1 MVAAA
6 QRIERLDRLERII
19 QTQSLLVQADLALN
33 PFMQLVIDKLR
44 ELTQAHGASVDFVD
58 GEHTVVRRASGTMA
72 GHLGLRIANGASL
85 SGVCVRT
92 GRRPALRRLRG
103 RRARRP
109 RRLPRAGRALDD
121 LRAVAPGQRRRRRA
135 QGVLR
140 AAHAFDEGDVQM
152 LQLMASAIVAALA
165 KKAAL
170 DARNEAEARLR
181 TSEERMRALLEHAH
195 DAVVSIDE
203 HGRVSQWN
211 RAAERLFGWS
221 PIETIGQPVAD
232 LIVPPAMR
240 AEIADARRALRQRR
254 TPGGRAPA
262 RHVQAIDRAGRLL
275 AVEVSLT
282 ATRVAGHWELTAF
295 GHDVS
300 ERRQFEAKLRSMALS
315 DGLTGLANR
324 RGFME
329 ALEKAVSRHS
339 RGGPPLAL
347 LFLDLDGFK
356 QINDCFGHHVGD
368 LALQTFARRLE
379 GCVRKGDTV
388 ARLGGDEFTVLAEGI
403 VSLEQARAIADKIIE
418 AMKPP
423 LEGAQ
428 AAAAREHRHQP
439 VQAAGRRLAVPARG
453 RPRDVPRQAQPRR
466 GRRRVGVH
474 VRRAI
479 ARLSPESARRHSAA
493 EPA

>member
-1 MVAAA
+1 
-6 QRIERLDRLERII
+6 
-19 QTQSLLVQADLALN
+19 
-33 PFMQLVIDKLR
+33 
-44 ELTQAHGASVDFVD
+44 
-58 GEHTVVRRASGTMA
+58 
-72 GHLGLRIANGASL
+72 
-85 SGVCVRT
+85 
-92 GRRPALRRLRG
+92 
-103 RRARRP
+103 
-109 RRLPRAGRALDD
+109 
-121 LRAVAPGQRRRRRA
+121 
-135 QGVLR
+135 
-140 AAHAFDEGDVQM
+140 M

-195 DAVVSIDE
+195 DAVISIDE

-240 AEIADARRALRQRR
+240 GEVASLVARYASAERLEDAHQRV
-254 TPGGRAPA
+254 TL
-262 RHVQAIDRAGRLL
+262 QAIDRAGRLL
-275 AVEVSLT
+275 SVEVSLT
-282 ATRVAGHWELTAF
+282 ATRVAGRWELTAF

-300 ERRQFEAKLRSMALS
+300 ERRQFEAKLRAMALS

-329 ALEKAVSRHS
+329 ALEKAVSRHA
-339 RGGPPLAL
+339 RGGPPMAL

-356 QINDCFGHHVGD
+356 QINDVYGHHIGD
-368 LALQTFARRLE
+368 FALQTFARRLE

-423 LEGAQ
+423 LEGHKVRLRASIGISLY
-428 AAAAREHRHQP
+428 
-439 VQAAGRRLAVPARG
+439 QAAGRRVALPARG

-474 VRRAI
+474 VRRRVAGL
-479 ARLSPESARRHSAA
+479 RSAA
-493 EPA
+493 EWASHPFVEPA

>member
-44 ELTQAHGASVDFVD
+44 ELTQAQGASVDFVD

-72 GHLGLRIANGASL
+72 SHIGLRIAHDTSL

-92 GRRPALRRLRG
+92 STVQRCDDSETDERVNRATCRLLGVRSMIFAPLRQG
-103 RRARRP
+103 S
-109 RRLPRAGRALDD
+109 D
-121 LRAVAPGQRRRRRA
+121 AV
-135 QGVLR
+135 GVLKVFSEQPQ
-140 AAHAFDEGDVQM
+140 AFDDGDVQM
-152 LQLMASAIVAALA
+152 LQLMASAIVAAIA
-165 KKAAL
+165 KKTAL
-170 DARNEAEARLR
+170 DARSEAEVRLR

-195 DAVVSIDE
+195 DAVISIDE

-221 PIETIGQPVAD
+221 PIETIGQPVMD
-232 LIVPPAMR
+232 LIVPH
-240 AEIADARRALRQRR
+240 ALRGEAASLVARYASAERLEDAHQRV
-254 TPGGRAPA
+254 TL
-262 RHVQAIDRAGRLL
+262 QAIDRSGQHLS
-275 AVEVSLT
+275 VEVSLT
-282 ATRVAGHWELTAF
+282 ATRVASRWELTAF

-300 ERRQFEAKLRSMALS
+300 ERRQFEAKLRAMALS

-329 ALEKAVSRHS
+329 ALDKSISRHA
-339 RGGPPLAL
+339 RGGAPMAL

-356 QINDCFGHHVGD
+356 QINDHHGHHIGD

-379 GCVRKGDTV
+379 NCVRKGDTV

-423 LEGAQ
+423 LAGHKVCLRASIGISLYQAPADASRFLREADHAMYHAKHHHDEVEG
-428 AAAAREHRHQP
+428 
-439 VQAAGRRLAVPARG
+439 V
-453 RPRDVPRQAQPRR
+453 
-466 GRRRVGVH
+466 
-474 VRRAI
+474 
-479 ARLSPESARRHSAA
+479 SAFMTDTDLLD
-493 EPA
+493 

>member
-58 GEHTVVRRASGTMA
+58 GDETVVRRASGALA
-72 GHLGLRIANGASL
+72 GHLGLRIANGSSL
-85 SGVCVRT
+85 SGLCVRT
-92 GRRPALRRLRG
+92 AAVQRCDDSETDERVDRTTCRTLGVRSMIFAPLRQGNAAVGVLK
-103 RRARRP
+103 
-109 RRLPRAGRALDD
+109 LFSQEPRAFDD
-121 LRAVAPGQRRRRRA
+121 S
-135 QGVLR
+135 
-140 AAHAFDEGDVQM
+140 DVQM

-165 KKAAL
+165 KKSAL
-170 DARNEAEARLR
+170 DARAEAEARLR
-181 TSEERMRALLEHAH
+181 TSEERMRTLLEHAH
-195 DAVVSIDE
+195 DAVISIDE
-203 HGRVSQWN
+203 HGRVAQWN

-232 LIVPPAMR
+232 LIVPHAMR
-240 AEIADARRALRQRR
+240 GEVASLVARYATAERLEDAHQRV
-254 TPGGRAPA
+254 TLL
-262 RHVQAIDRAGRLL
+262 AIDRSGRQLS
-275 AVEVSLT
+275 VEVSLT
-282 ATRVAGHWELTAF
+282 ATRVAGRWELTAF

-300 ERRQFEAKLRSMALS
+300 ERREFEARLRAMALS
-315 DGLTGLANR
+315 DGLTGLSNR

-329 ALEKAVSRHS
+329 VLEKAVSRHA

-356 QINDCFGHHVGD
+356 GINDHFGHHVGD

-379 GCVRKGDTV
+379 RCVRKGDTI

-423 LEGAQ
+423 LDGHQVRLRASIGISLYR
-428 AAAAREHRHQP
+428 APADASRFLREADHAMYHAKHNHDE
-439 VQAAGRRLAVPARG
+439 V
-453 RPRDVPRQAQPRR
+453 D
-466 GRRRVGVH
+466 GV
-474 VRRAI
+474 
-479 ARLSPESARRHSAA
+479 SAFMSDA
-493 EPA
+493 ELLD

>member
-44 ELTQAHGASVDFVD
+44 ELTQADAASVDFVD
-58 GEHTVVRRASGTMA
+58 GEETVVRRASGGLA
-72 GHLGLRIANGASL
+72 AHLGLRVSNQSSL
-85 SGVCVRT
+85 SGLCLRTSSVQHCEDSETDQRVDRAICRTLGVRSMIFA
-92 GRRPALRRLRG
+92 PLRQG
-103 RRARRP
+103 NA
-109 RRLPRAGRALDD
+109 
-121 LRAVAPGQRRRRRA
+121 AV
-135 QGVLR
+135 GVLKVFSDH
-140 AAHAFDEGDVQM
+140 AHAFDEGDVQM
-152 LQLMASAIVAALA
+152 VQLMASAIVAALA

-195 DAVVSIDE
+195 DAVISIDE

-232 LIVPPAMR
+232 LIVPPALR
-240 AEIADARRALRQRR
+240 GEVASLVARYASAERLEDAHQRV
-254 TPGGRAPA
+254 TL
-262 RHVQAIDRAGRLL
+262 QAIDRAGRQLS
-275 AVEVSLT
+275 VEVGLT
-282 ATRVAGHWELTAF
+282 ATRVAGRWELTAF

-300 ERRQFEAKLRSMALS
+300 ERRQFEAKLRAMALS

-329 ALEKAVSRHS
+329 ALEKAVSRHA
-339 RGGPPLAL
+339 RGGAPMAL

-356 QINDCFGHHVGD
+356 QINDDHGHHVGD
-368 LALQTFARRLE
+368 LALQAVARRLE
-379 GCVRKGDTV
+379 NCVRKGDTV

-403 VSLEQARAIADKIIE
+403 VSLEQARTIADKIID

-423 LEGAQ
+423 LEGHKVRLRASIGISLYKPPADASRFLREADHAMYHAKHHHDEVEGVSAFMSDAQ
-428 AAAAREHRHQP
+428 
-439 VQAAGRRLAVPARG
+439 LL
-453 RPRDVPRQAQPRR
+453 D
-466 GRRRVGVH
+466 
-474 VRRAI
+474 
-479 ARLSPESARRHSAA
+479 
-493 EPA
+493 

>member
-1 MVAAA
+1 MVAVAK
-6 QRIERLDRLERII
+6 RIERLDRLERII

-58 GEHTVVRRASGTMA
+58 GEHTVVRRASGSMA
-72 GHLGLRIANGASL
+72 SHLGLRIANDTSL

-92 GRRPALRRLRG
+92 AAVQRCDDSETDPRVDRATCRTLGVRSMIFAPLRQG
-103 RRARRP
+103 NA
-109 RRLPRAGRALDD
+109 
-121 LRAVAPGQRRRRRA
+121 AV
-135 QGVLR
+135 GVLKVFSENPG
-140 AAHAFDEGDVQM
+140 AFDDGDVQM
-152 LQLMASAIVAALA
+152 LQLMASAVVAALA

-221 PIETIGQPVAD
+221 PIETIGQSVTD
-232 LIVPPAMR
+232 LIVPPALR
-240 AEIADARRALRQRR
+240 GEVASLVARYASAERLEDAHQRV
-254 TPGGRAPA
+254 TL
-262 RHVQAIDRAGRLL
+262 QAIDRSGHLL

-282 ATRVAGHWELTAF
+282 ATRVAGRWELTAF

-300 ERRQFEAKLRSMALS
+300 ERRQFEAKLREMALS

-329 ALEKAVSRHS
+329 TLEKAVSRHA

-356 QINDCFGHHVGD
+356 EINDVFGHHVGD

-379 GCVRKGDTV
+379 GCVRKGDTI

-403 VSLEQARAIADKIIE
+403 VSLEQARSIADKIIE

-423 LEGAQ
+423 LEGHKVRLRASIGISLYKPP
-428 AAAAREHRHQP
+428 ADASRFLREADHAMYHAKHNHDEFEG
-439 VQAAGRRLAVPARG
+439 VSAFMSDAVL
-453 RPRDVPRQAQPRR
+453 D
-466 GRRRVGVH
+466 
-474 VRRAI
+474 
-479 ARLSPESARRHSAA
+479 
-493 EPA
+493 

>member
-58 GEHTVVRRASGTMA
+58 GEHTVARRASGSLA
-72 GHLGLRIANGASL
+72 GHLGLRVANATSL
-85 SGVCVRT
+85 SGLCVRT
-92 GRRPALRRLRG
+92 GAVQRCDDSETDERVDRATSRILGVRSMIFAPLRQG
-103 RRARRP
+103 NAT
-109 RRLPRAGRALDD
+109 
-121 LRAVAPGQRRRRRA
+121 V
-135 QGVLR
+135 GVLKVFSER
-140 AAHAFDEGDVQM
+140 PQAFDDGDVQM
-152 LQLMASAIVAALA
+152 LQLMASAVAAALA
-165 KKAAL
+165 KKTAL

-195 DAVVSIDE
+195 DAVISIDE
-203 HGRVSQWN
+203 HGHVSQWN

-240 AEIADARRALRQRR
+240 GEIANIVARYASAERLEDAQQRV
-254 TPGGRAPA
+254 TL
-262 RHVQAIDRAGRLL
+262 QAIDRAGRLL
-275 AVEVSLT
+275 SVEVSLT
-282 ATRVAGHWELTAF
+282 ATRVAGRWELTAF

-329 ALEKAVSRHS
+329 ALEKAVSRHA

-356 QINDCFGHHVGD
+356 EINDVHGHHVGD

-379 GCVRKGDTV
+379 NCVRKGDTI

-423 LEGAQ
+423 LELHKLRLRASIGISLYKPPAD
-428 AAAAREHRHQP
+428 ASRFLREADHAMYHAKHNHDE
-439 VQAAGRRLAVPARG
+439 VE
-453 RPRDVPRQAQPRR
+453 
-466 GRRRVGVH
+466 GV
-474 VRRAI
+474 
-479 ARLSPESARRHSAA
+479 SAFMSDA
-493 EPA
+493 ELLD

>member
-6 QRIERLDRLERII
+6 KRIERLDRLERII

-44 ELTQAHGASVDFVD
+44 ELTQGHGASVDFVD

-72 GHLGLRIANGASL
+72 GHLGLRISNDTSL

-92 GRRPALRRLRG
+92 ATVQRCDDSETDTRVD
-103 RRARRP
+103 RATC
-109 RRLPRAGRALDD
+109 RALGVRSMIFAP
-121 LRAVAPGQRRRRRA
+121 LRQANAAV
-135 QGVLR
+135 GVLKVFSEQPD
-140 AAHAFDEGDVQM
+140 AFDDGDVQM

-221 PIETIGQPVAD
+221 PIETIGQSVTD
-232 LIVPPAMR
+232 LIVPPALR
-240 AEIADARRALRQRR
+240 GEVASLVARYASAERLEDAHQRV
-254 TPGGRAPA
+254 TL
-262 RHVQAIDRAGRLL
+262 QAIDRSGRLL

-282 ATRVAGHWELTAF
+282 ATRVAGRWELTAF

-300 ERRQFEAKLRSMALS
+300 ERRQFEAKLREMALS

-324 RGFME
+324 RAFME
-329 ALEKAVSRHS
+329 VLEKAVSRHA
-339 RGGPPLAL
+339 RGGPPMAL

-356 QINDCFGHHVGD
+356 EINDVFGHHVGD
-368 LALQTFARRLE
+368 LALQTFARRIE
-379 GCVRKGDTV
+379 GCVRKGDTI

-423 LEGAQ
+423 LEGHKKVRLRASIGISLYK
-428 AAAAREHRHQP
+428 APADASRFLREADHAMYHAKHNQDE
-439 VQAAGRRLAVPARG
+439 VEG
-453 RPRDVPRQAQPRR
+453 
-466 GRRRVGVH
+466 GV
-474 VRRAI
+474 
-479 ARLSPESARRHSAA
+479 SAFMSDA
-493 EPA
+493 ELLD

>member
-1 MVAAA
+1 MVATA

-58 GEHTVVRRASGTMA
+58 GEHTVVRRASGIMA
-72 GHLGLRIANGASL
+72 GHLGLRIDSATSL
-85 SGVCVRT
+85 SGHCVRT
-92 GRRPALRRLRG
+92 AAFQRC
-103 RRARRP
+103 
-109 RRLPRAGRALDD
+109 DD
-121 LRAVAPGQRRRRRA
+121 SEIDERVDRHACRTLGVRSMIVAPLRQGSA
-135 QGVLR
+135 AVGVLKMYS
-140 AAHAFDEGDVQM
+140 AHPNAFDDGDVQM

-165 KKAAL
+165 KKAAH
-170 DARNEAEARLR
+170 DARSEAEARLR

-195 DAVVSIDE
+195 DAVISIDE
-203 HGRVSQWN
+203 QGLVSQWN

-232 LIVPPAMR
+232 LIVPPALR
-240 AEIADARRALRQRR
+240 GEVAGLVVRYASAERLEDAHQRV
-254 TPGGRAPA
+254 TL
-262 RHVQAIDRAGRLL
+262 QAIDRAGRELS
-275 AVEVSLT
+275 VEVGLT
-282 ATRVAGHWELTAF
+282 ATRVAGRWELTAF

-300 ERRQFEAKLRSMALS
+300 ERREFEARLRAMALS

-329 ALEKAVSRHS
+329 ALEKAVSRHA
-339 RGGPPLAL
+339 RGGSPMAL

-356 QINDCFGHHVGD
+356 EINDVHGHHIGD

-418 AMKPP
+418 AMKPALVGHDVLLRASIGISLYKAP
-423 LEGAQ
+423 ADASRFLREADHAMYHAKQNHDKVEGVSAFMS
-428 AAAAREHRHQP
+428 
-439 VQAAGRRLAVPARG
+439 
-453 RPRDVPRQAQPRR
+453 DVEF
-466 GRRRVGVH
+466 
-474 VRRAI
+474 
-479 ARLSPESARRHSAA
+479 LD
-493 EPA
+493 

>member
-58 GEHTVVRRASGTMA
+58 GVHTVIRRASGTMA
-72 GHLGLRIANGASL
+72 GQLGLRIATDTSL
-85 SGVCVRT
+85 AGLCMRTATVQRCDDTETDERCDRAACRSLGVRS
-92 GRRPALRRLRG
+92 LI
-103 RRARRP
+103 
-109 RRLPRAGRALDD
+109 
-121 LRAVAPGQRRRRRA
+121 VAPLRQGNA
-135 QGVLR
+135 AVGVLKVFSEQPN
-140 AAHAFDEGDVQM
+140 AFDDGDVQM
-152 LQLMASAIVAALA
+152 LQLMASALVAALA

-195 DAVVSIDE
+195 DAVISIDSQ
-203 HGRVSQWN
+203 GRVSQWN

-232 LIVPPAMR
+232 LIVPPGLRGDVASLVAR
-240 AEIADARRALRQRR
+240 YANAERLEDAHQRV
-254 TPGGRAPA
+254 TL
-262 RHVQAIDRAGRLL
+262 QAIDRAGRLL
-275 AVEVSLT
+275 SVEVSLT
-282 ATRVAGHWELTAF
+282 ATRVAGRWELTAF

-300 ERRQFEAKLRSMALS
+300 ERREFEARLRAMALS

-329 ALEKAVSRHS
+329 ALEKAVSRHA
-339 RGGPPLAL
+339 RGGPELAL

-356 QINDCFGHHVGD
+356 EINDEYGHHVGD
-368 LALQTFARRLE
+368 MALHTFARRLE
-379 GCVRKGDTV
+379 SCVRKGDTV
-388 ARLGGDEFTVLAEGI
+388 ARLGGDEFTVLAEGV
-403 VSLEQARAIADKIIE
+403 VSLEQARAIADKIID

-423 LEGAQ
+423 LEGQQFRLRASIGISLYK
-428 AAAAREHRHQP
+428 APADASRFLREADHAMYHAKHNHDE
-439 VQAAGRRLAVPARG
+439 VE
-453 RPRDVPRQAQPRR
+453 
-466 GRRRVGVH
+466 GV
-474 VRRAI
+474 
-479 ARLSPESARRHSAA
+479 SAFMSDA
-493 EPA
+493 ELLD

>member
-19 QTQSLLVQADLALN
+19 QTQALLVQADLALN

-58 GEHTVVRRASGTMA
+58 DQHTVVRRASGALA
-72 GHLGLRIANGASL
+72 GHLGLRIANATSL
-85 SGVCVRT
+85 SGQCVRT
-92 GRRPALRRLRG
+92 GAVQRCDDSEADERVDRATCRILGVRSMIFAPLRQG
-103 RRARRP
+103 TAT
-109 RRLPRAGRALDD
+109 
-121 LRAVAPGQRRRRRA
+121 V
-135 QGVLR
+135 GVLKVFSER
-140 AAHAFDEGDVQM
+140 PQAFDDGDVQM

-195 DAVVSIDE
+195 DAVISIDE

-240 AEIADARRALRQRR
+240 AEIASVVTRYATSERLEDAQQRV
-254 TPGGRAPA
+254 TL
-262 RHVQAIDRAGRLL
+262 QAVDRAGRLL
-275 AVEVSLT
+275 SVEVSLT

-329 ALEKAVSRHS
+329 ALEKAVSRHA

-356 QINDCFGHHVGD
+356 EINDVHGHHVGD
-368 LALQTFARRLE
+368 LALHAFARRLE

-388 ARLGGDEFTVLAEGI
+388 ARLGGDEFTVLAEGV

-423 LEGAQ
+423 LDVHKLRLRASIGISLYKPPADASRFLREADHAMYHAKHNHDEVEG
-428 AAAAREHRHQP
+428 
-439 VQAAGRRLAVPARG
+439 V
-453 RPRDVPRQAQPRR
+453 
-466 GRRRVGVH
+466 
-474 VRRAI
+474 
-479 ARLSPESARRHSAA
+479 SAFMSDA
-493 EPA
+493 ELLD

>member
-1 MVAAA
+1 MVATA

-44 ELTQAHGASVDFVD
+44 ELTQAQGASVDFVD
-58 GEHTVVRRASGTMA
+58 GEHVVVRRASGVLA
-72 GHLGLRIANGASL
+72 GHLGLRIAHATSL
-85 SGVCVRT
+85 SGHCVRT
-92 GRRPALRRLRG
+92 GALQRCDDSEIDERVDRATCRTLGVRSMIFAPLRQG
-103 RRARRP
+103 TT
-109 RRLPRAGRALDD
+109 
-121 LRAVAPGQRRRRRA
+121 AV
-135 QGVLR
+135 GVLKVFSSEPN
-140 AAHAFDEGDVQM
+140 AFDDGDVQM

-195 DAVVSIDE
+195 DAVISIDE
-203 HGRVSQWN
+203 HGHVSQWN

-232 LIVPPAMR
+232 LIVPPALR
-240 AEIADARRALRQRR
+240 GEVASLVARYASAERLEDAHQRV
-254 TPGGRAPA
+254 TL
-262 RHVQAIDRAGRLL
+262 QAIDRAGRQLS
-275 AVEVSLT
+275 VEVSLT
-282 ATRVAGHWELTAF
+282 ATRVAGRWELTAF

-300 ERRQFEAKLRSMALS
+300 ERREFEARLRAMALS

-329 ALEKAVSRHS
+329 ALEKAVSRHA
-339 RGGPPLAL
+339 RGGPPMAL

-356 QINDCFGHHVGD
+356 EINDVHGHHIGD

-403 VSLEQARAIADKIIE
+403 VTLEQARAIADKIID

-423 LEGAQ
+423 LDGHKLLLRASIGISLYKPPADASRFLREADHAMYHAKHNHEEVEG
-428 AAAAREHRHQP
+428 
-439 VQAAGRRLAVPARG
+439 V
-453 RPRDVPRQAQPRR
+453 
-466 GRRRVGVH
+466 
-474 VRRAI
+474 
-479 ARLSPESARRHSAA
+479 SAFMSDI
-493 EPA
+493 EFLD

>member
-58 GEHTVVRRASGTMA
+58 GQDTVVRRASGAMA
-72 GHLGLRIANGASL
+72 GHLGLRIATAGSL
-85 SGVCVRT
+85 SGLCVRT
-92 GRRPALRRLRG
+92 GAVQRCNDSEADERVDRATCRLLGARSMILAPLRQG
-103 RRARRP
+103 N
-109 RRLPRAGRALDD
+109 GT
-121 LRAVAPGQRRRRRA
+121 V
-135 QGVLR
+135 GVLKILSQH
-140 AAHAFDEGDVQM
+140 AQAFDEIDVQM

-195 DAVVSIDE
+195 DAVVSIDQ
-203 HGRVSQWN
+203 HGRVTQWN

-240 AEIADARRALRQRR
+240 GEIANIVTRYASSERLEDAQQRV
-254 TPGGRAPA
+254 TL
-262 RHVQAIDRAGRLL
+262 QAIDRAGRLL

-329 ALEKAVSRHS
+329 ALEKAVSRHA

-356 QINDCFGHHVGD
+356 QINDVHGHHVGD

-379 GCVRKGDTV
+379 GCVRKGDTI

-423 LEGAQ
+423 LEA
-428 AAAAREHRHQP
+428 HKL
-439 VQAAGRRLAVPARG
+439 RLRASIGISLYNPPDDASQFLRKADHAMYHAKHNHDEVE
-453 RPRDVPRQAQPRR
+453 
-466 GRRRVGVH
+466 GV
-474 VRRAI
+474 
-479 ARLSPESARRHSAA
+479 SAFMSD
-493 EPA
+493 EQLLD